1 MSCGDDD
8 SLFDDDK
15 LIDQVTDV
23 EGTLHYDDLYEQHFI
38 RYFVP
43 GTIDSNYRV
52 YINSEPFPD
61 FLFTEGMT
69 VEFSGRFYETDAYP
83 DITILLG
90 GEQIAVLDLDF
101 LAVP

>member
-1 MSCGDDD
+1 MGRRAPGGENFFTSGDDE
-8 SLFDDDK
+8 
-15 LIDQVTDV
+15 VTNV
-23 EGTLHYDDLYEQHFI
+23 KGTLHFDDQYEQFYI

-43 GTIDSNYRV
+43 GTIDSNYRG
-52 YINSEPFPD
+52 YIITELFPD

-83 DITILLG
+83 DILIRLG